1 VLRIGGIRLSLEAR
15 LLLPLFALAGVL
27 LFADAVREFEDE
39 ADNLL
44 GAVLIARG
52 ARLYADYFSSHM
64 PFVYYLSA
72 LPALL
77 GAWTIDDFRLF
88 SNLLLLAATAWIGWS
103 FRPHLPEGVMLTW
116 AVVAVFAHRVQW
128 GEMLH
133 AGTVAGFG
141 VLAAGLLFYTR
152 PALRFSLRD
161 KLALSLAVFVA
172 VQSSQLAV
180 FPLLLLAICY
190 VAVLLFSRS
199 GESWSARL
207 REGGS
212 TLAIVA
218 APHLVLLAWFGAIG
232 ALPAFVY
239 DAYLFNQRYY
249 SQYLMNGSTLG
260 MLHDWEA
267 QYRTYLVLNAAR
279 PWTIDFY
286 LIVAVFGATVLTWS
300 RRGPLVAILFYVFI
314 GLTRVRAEGSYY
326 LSAYLCVAMCLV
338 WAAVRLARWTRPGG
352 WGSLIA
358 AAAFALLSVGFVVN
372 VSRLYDFTRHPAYR
386 SPYASIVGAITQ
398 PGERIMVAPYDPY
411 LFLATQRL
419 PATRYGF
426 FFPWQAADPSMQADI
441 LAELDQARPPVVVFM
456 QDERVNGQYRTGD
469 WGRAMLDELERDY
482 VAVAPADPVL
492 ANVFVRPDRVAAAR
506 AALGVA
512 ADGTAPAPQP

>member
-1 VLRIGGIRLSLEAR
+1 VLRIGGVRLSLEAR
-15 LLLPLFALAGVL
+15 LLVPLFVLAGVL

-88 SNLLLLAATAWIGWS
+88 SNLLLLAATAWIAWS
-103 FRPHLPEGVMLTW
+103 FRPYLPEGVMLTW
-116 AVVAVFAHRVQW
+116 AVIAVFAHRIQW

-141 VLAAGLLFYTR
+141 VLTAGLLFYTR
-152 PALRFSLRD
+152 PGLRFSLRD

-172 VQSSQLAV
+172 VQSSQLGI
-180 FPLLLLAICY
+180 FPLALLAICY
-190 VAVLLFSRS
+190 LFVLAFGRR

-218 APHLVLLAWFGAIG
+218 APHLLLLGWFAAIG

-239 DAYLFNQRYY
+239 DAYLFNQRFY
-249 SQYLMNGSTLG
+249 SLYLMNGSTLG

-267 QYRTYLVLNAAR
+267 QYRTYLLLNLVR

-286 LIVAVFGATVLTWS
+286 LMVAVFGATVLTWL
-300 RRGPLVAILFYVFI
+300 RRRPLAAIVFYLFI
-314 GLTRVRAEGSYY
+314 ALTRVRAEGSYY
-326 LSAYLCVAMCLV
+326 LSAYLCVALCLV
-338 WAAVRLARWTRPGG
+338 WAVSTLTHWTRPAR
-352 WGSLIA
+352 WGSAIA
-358 AAAFALLSVGFVVN
+358 AAVFAVLSLGFVVN

-386 SPYASIVGAITQ
+386 SPYASVVSAITQ

-426 FFPWQAADPSMQADI
+426 YFPWQAADSTMQADI
-441 LAELDQARPPVVVFM
+441 LTELDQARPPVVVFM
-456 QDERVNGQYRTGD
+456 QNERINGQYRTGD
-469 WGRAMLDELERDY
+469 WGRPMLDELEREY
-482 VAVAPADPVL
+482 VAVAPADPL
-492 ANVFVRPDRVAAAR
+492 LGNVFVRPDRIAAAR

-512 ADGTAPAPQP
+512 ADGTAPTSQS

>member
-1 VLRIGGIRLSLEAR
+1 MPRLGSLRLSLEVR
-15 LLLPLFALAGVL
+15 LLVPLFALAAVL

-77 GAWTIDDFRLF
+77 GAWTVDDFRLF
-88 SNLLLLAATAWIGWS
+88 SNALLLGATAWIAWS
-103 FRPHLPEGVMLTW
+103 FLAYLPEGVMLSW
-116 AVVAVFAHRVQW
+116 AVITVFAHRVQW

-141 VLAAGLLFYTR
+141 VLAAGLLFLTR
-152 PALRFSLRD
+152 AGLRFSVRD
-161 KLALSLAVFVA
+161 QLALSLAVFVG
-172 VQSSQLAV
+172 VQSSQLAI
-180 FPLLLLAICY
+180 FPLALLGVCY
-190 VAVLLFSRS
+190 VGVLVFGRP
-199 GESWSARL
+199 GEARAARL
-207 REGGS
+207 REAAS
-212 TLAIVA
+212 TLALVL
-218 APHLVLLAWFGAIG
+218 APHLVLLVWFAAIG

-267 QYRTYLVLNAAR
+267 QYRTYLALNVVR

-286 LIVAVFGATVLTWS
+286 LIVAIFGATALVWR
-300 RRGPLVAILFYVFI
+300 RRGPLVAVLVYLFVA
-314 GLTRVRAEGSYY
+314 LTRVRAEGSYY
-326 LSAYLCVAMCLV
+326 LSAYLCVALCLV
-338 WAAVRLARWTRPGG
+338 WATSALAGWRRAPGRAQLVAATLFVTL
-352 WGSLIA
+352 SLG
-358 AAAFALLSVGFVVN
+358 FAVN
-372 VSRLYDFTRHPAYR
+372 VGRLYDLTRHPAYR
-386 SPYASIVGAITQ
+386 SPYLSVVSAITQ
-398 PGERIMVAPYDPY
+398 PGDRIFVAPYDPY
-411 LFLATQRL
+411 LFLASQRL

-426 FFPWQAADPSMQADI
+426 YFPWQAADPAMQADI
-441 LAELDQARPPVVVFM
+441 LGELEQARPPVVVFM
-456 QDERVNGQYRTGD
+456 RDELVNGQYRTAD
-469 WGRAMLDELERDY
+469 WGRPMLDLLQRDY
-482 VAVAPADPVL
+482 VPLEPDDPVL
-492 ANVFVRPDRVAAAR
+492 GNVFVRPDRVDAAR

-512 ADGTAPAPQP
+512 ASSPS